1 MITLV
6 GVGHV
11 FELSEKVKEAVRS
24 RRPAVVC
31 LELDPARYHALM
43 NPGEQRKA
51 PLPYMLLARFQQ
63 KMASDFG
70 TEAGDEMMAA
80 ASAAGEVGAKVALI
94 DVNASGMFGTLWHRM
109 PLRERFKLIFASMV
123 GLVSSK
129 ETVET
134 EMDSYEANDVQYLE
148 RVGEEFPTVKEV
160 LIDGRNRHMA
170 SRIKALAAAHGDVL
184 AVVGDGHVP
193 GMLQELSPLEVE
205 VIRLKDIRSGAL
217 PKPSGRSEYTT
228 SFYIEGYQ

>member
-11 FELSEKVKEAVRS
+11 FELSEMIKEVVRT
-24 RRPAVVC
+24 RHPAVVC
-31 LELDPARYHALM
+31 LELDPARYHALL
-43 NPGEQRKA
+43 NPGEPRKA
-51 PLPYMLLARFQQ
+51 PLPYMMLAKFQQ
-63 KMASDFG
+63 KMANDYG

-80 ASAAGEVGAKVALI
+80 GDAATEIGARVALI
-94 DVNASGMFGTLWHRM
+94 DINAAGMLGTLWRRM
-109 PLRERFKLIFASMV
+109 PMRERFKLIFASLV
-123 GLVSSK
+123 GLVSSR

-134 EMDSYEANDVQYLE
+134 EIESYEANDVQYLE
-148 RVGEEFPTVKEV
+148 KVGEEFPTVKEV

-193 GMLQELSPLEVE
+193 GMLEELRPLEVE
-205 VIRLKDIRSGAL
+205 VIRLRDIRDGNL
-217 PKPSGRSEYTT
+217 PEPAGRSEYTT
-228 SFYIEGYQ
+228 SFWIGGHQ

>member
-11 FELSEKVKEAVRS
+11 FDLSEKVKEAVRS

-31 LELDPARYHALM
+31 LELDPARYHALL

-80 ASAAGEVGAKVALI
+80 ASAAGEIGAKVALI
-94 DVNASGMFGTLWHRM
+94 DVNASGMLGTLWRRM
-109 PLRERFKLIFASMV
+109 PLRERFKL
-123 GLVSSK
+123 
-129 ETVET
+129 
-134 EMDSYEANDVQYLE
+134 
-148 RVGEEFPTVKEV
+148 R
-160 LIDGRNRHMA
+160 
-170 SRIKALAAAHGDVL
+170 
-184 AVVGDGHVP
+184 
-193 GMLQELSPLEVE
+193 
-205 VIRLKDIRSGAL
+205 
-217 PKPSGRSEYTT
+217 
-228 SFYIEGYQ
+228 